1 MGGLT
6 GLEKIGLVGI
16 PVVIAASVVVMV
28 VLAAA
33 VGGGSGGAGGVESA
47 MLWCW
52 RGKLLGIFIRGRE
65 IL

>member
-16 PVVIAASVVVMV
+16 PVVIAASAVA
-28 VLAAA
+28 VLVAA

-52 RGKLLGIFIRGRE
+52 RGKLLDRKSVV
-65 IL
+65 